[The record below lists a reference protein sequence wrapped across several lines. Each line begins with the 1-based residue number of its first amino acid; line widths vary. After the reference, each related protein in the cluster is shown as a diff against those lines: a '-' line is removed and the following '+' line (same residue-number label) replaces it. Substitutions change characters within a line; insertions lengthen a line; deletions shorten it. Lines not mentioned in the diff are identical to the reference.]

1 MPQKKIPKPVE
12 REIQRYIRILSQDNL
27 PIAKVILFGSWAK
40 GKARKGS
47 DIDLCIV
54 SPQFDDTRRANQYLW
69 SKREIFNLDYT
80 IEPVGFSPKDL
91 RDKYNSLIQEIKQ
104 TGIEFQF

>member
-1 MPQKKIPKPVE
+1 MSQKKIPKLVE
-12 REIQRYIRILSQDNL
+12 REIQRYIRTLSQDNL
-27 PIAKVILFGSWAK
+27 PIEKVILFGSWAK

-54 SPQFDDTRRANQYLW
+54 SPRFNDAWKASQYLW
-69 SKREIFNLDYT
+69 SKREISDLDYT
-80 IEPVGFSPKDL
+80 IEPVGFSPRDL
-91 RDKYNSLIQEIKQ
+91 GDKYNSLIQEIKQ